1 MSYVVYDLETNG
13 VNVLNNSIMQM
24 SVIATDG
31 QVLLNE
37 YVYPFDGIIDA
48 VDIHKIDEK
57 KLKDNNALNLD
68 ELCCMIKK
76 VIRDKYGRNSV
87 TWVAYNNFGFDQIV
101 LERGF
106 KLVNNRMPDKW
117 YFMDLMPLIKD
128 KFKNIKP
135 NYKLSTVYSN
145 LINSTNTDIN
155 YHSSL
160 DDSLCLLEIFIRCM
174 EFNNDFMN
182 YTRDKLHSI
191 DILKNRLTKLLYYSD
206 SMNFEFHNINTIG
219 DLYNLYKSIGFNI
232 DEFKIYM
239 KDELDVTNGFYVN
252 NIVSQINSIH
262 ELNK

>member
-1 MSYVVYDLETNG
+1 M
-13 VNVLNNSIMQM
+13 
-24 SVIATDG
+24 
-31 QVLLNE
+31 
-37 YVYPFDGIIDA
+37 
-48 VDIHKIDEK
+48 
-57 KLKDNNALNLD
+57 
-68 ELCCMIKK
+68 
-76 VIRDKYGRNSV
+76 
-87 TWVAYNNFGFDQIV
+87 
-101 LERGF
+101 
-106 KLVNNRMPDKW
+106 
-117 YFMDLMPLIKD
+117 
-128 KFKNIKP
+128 
-135 NYKLSTVYSN
+135 
-145 LINSTNTDIN
+145 
-155 YHSSL
+155 